1 MPSSPQSSLVM
12 AKTNSALDV
21 PEEPDVEVAEEEP
34 PTSTLSFFTAV
45 RYTDYPS
52 YPSMCR
58 PSLPF
63 LQDCKVDGK
72 GLWVCC

>member
-45 RYTDYPS
+45 RYTGCP
-52 YPSMCR
+52 PTLNM
-58 PSLPF
+58 
-63 LQDCKVDGK
+63 
-72 GLWVCC
+72 